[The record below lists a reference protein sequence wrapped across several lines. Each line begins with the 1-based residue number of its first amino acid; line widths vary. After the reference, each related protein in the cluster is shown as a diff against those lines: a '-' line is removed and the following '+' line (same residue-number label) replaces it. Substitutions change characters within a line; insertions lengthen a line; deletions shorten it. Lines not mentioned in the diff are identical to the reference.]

1 MGAGDMNPGG
11 ASPLEEKVKQA
22 IIDELKRQA
31 DIRPGALKVSPGKT
45 RLSVDGE
52 IDLDDLTMVV
62 IGARAGGP

>member
-1 MGAGDMNPGG
+1 MGAGDINPGG

-31 DIRPGALKVSPGKT
+31 ELKPGSLRVSPAKT
-45 RLSVDGE
+45 KLSVDGE

-62 IGARAGGP
+62 IGALAGGP